1 MRKQII
7 DSDWLIY
14 FLRFLV
20 PLSISFG
27 LAFVLERYF
36 PKLYRALT
44 GGR

>member
-1 MRKQII
+1 
-7 DSDWLIY
+7 
-14 FLRFLV
+14 V

-27 LAFVLERYF
+27 LAFFLERYL